1 MTENPYASDLT
12 DPEWALLEP
21 LLTRTRPAGRKQ
33 TYSLRRIVDAVFY
46 LLRTG
51 AQWRFLPHDY
61 PPPDAVFY
69 HYARWRRDGTWERI
83 NTALRERPRP
93 RTRRRRPPA

>member
-1 MTENPYASDLT
+1 MHETAFASDLT
-12 DPEWALLEP
+12 DDEWALLEP
-21 LLTRTRPAGRKQ
+21 LLARTHPARRRQ

-51 AQWRFLPHDY
+51 VQWRFLPHAY

-69 HYARWRRDGTWERI
+69 HYAR
-83 NTALRERPRP
+83 
-93 RTRRRRPPA
+93 